1 VRQFLQ
7 RLNSRFL
14 IISCEAGEPRAPRLF
29 SFLPDNILEAHLTTE
44 ARNASSAQI
53 DELPTEGMLRVINS
67 ADAEIAGAVAK
78 EIPAIARAV
87 DEIVARLHNGGR
99 LFYLGAG
106 TSGRLGVLDASECP
120 PTFNTPPEL
129 VQGLIAGGDTAL
141 RRSIEGAED
150 SADEGRA
157 DLVRHGFGAADAL
170 VGIAASGRTP
180 YVLGGLA
187 YGREI
192 GALTIGLSCTVGSK
206 VAEASEIAITP
217 IPGPEIVTG
226 STRMRAG
233 TATKLVLNML
243 STAVMIRMGNVYGN
257 LMVNV
262 QPTNEKL
269 TDRARRIIMTIAGV
283 SYHEAS
289 YLLEQAGSVRIA
301 ILMSKRK
308 LSRDEASSRLQAARG
323 SLRAALAE

>member
-1 VRQFLQ
+1 M
-7 RLNSRFL
+7 
-14 IISCEAGEPRAPRLF
+14 
-29 SFLPDNILEAHLTTE
+29 EAHLTTE
-44 ARNASSAQI
+44 GRNPSSAEI
-53 DELPTEGMLRVINS
+53 DELPTDGILRVINA
-67 ADAEIAGAVAK
+67 ADAEIAAAVQK
-78 EIPAIARAV
+78 EIPAITRAV
-87 DEIVARLHNGGR
+87 DAVVERLQAGGR
-99 LFYLGAG
+99 LFYIGAG

-150 SADEGRA
+150 REEEGRA
-157 DLVRHGFGAADAL
+157 ELVRHDFSRADAL

-180 YVLGGLA
+180 YVLGGMA
-187 YGREI
+187 YAREL

-206 VAEASEIAITP
+206 VAGAADIAITP
-217 IPGPEIVTG
+217 IPGPEVVTG

-243 STAVMIRMGNVYGN
+243 STAVMIRMGYVYGN

-269 TDRARRIIMTIAGV
+269 TDRARRIITAIAGV

-289 YLLEQAGSVRIA
+289 CLLEQAGSVRIA
-301 ILMSKRK
+301 ILMSKRN
-308 LSRDEASSRLQAARG
+308 LSRDEARSRLAAARG
-323 SLRAALAE
+323 SLRAALVL